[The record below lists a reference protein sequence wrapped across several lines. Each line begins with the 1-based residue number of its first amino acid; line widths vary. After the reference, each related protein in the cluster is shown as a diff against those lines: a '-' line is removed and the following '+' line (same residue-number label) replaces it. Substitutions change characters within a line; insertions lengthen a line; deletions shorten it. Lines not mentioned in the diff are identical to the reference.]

1 MPQIGFYC
9 PFHARFNK
17 KGKLNRRVDLTEATS
32 TKLLKKSADYVPLR
46 CESNGKFTLFDEK
59 EERSKDV
66 DPHKVKCNKGKL
78 RPTLKKHKDQ
88 EKLCSE
94 IGADG
99 RLDDLQ
105 NTIRFVEIGWNMS
118 AMTLSSD
125 SQFAPTELKDV
136 VN

>member
-1 MPQIGFYC
+1 M
-9 PFHARFNK
+9 
-17 KGKLNRRVDLTEATS
+17 VDLTKATS
-32 TKLLKKSADYVPLR
+32 KKPLKKSADYVPLR
-46 CESNGKFTLFDEK
+46 CKSNGKFTLFDQK
-59 EERSKDV
+59 EDKSKDI

-118 AMTLSSD
+118 AMVFPSNE
-125 SQFAPTELKDV
+125 QAAATELKDV
-136 VN
+136 VKSNTLASS